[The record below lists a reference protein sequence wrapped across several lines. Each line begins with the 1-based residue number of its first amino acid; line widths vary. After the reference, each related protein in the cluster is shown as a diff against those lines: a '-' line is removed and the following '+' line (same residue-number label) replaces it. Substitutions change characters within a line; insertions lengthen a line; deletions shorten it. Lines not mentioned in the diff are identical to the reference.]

1 MGAQAKGRIR
11 PFKAKNLNHYKTQDD
26 LGEDGILGST
36 LRKRIEKGKVV
47 SKFSGINYETEDG
60 PSR

>member
-1 MGAQAKGRIR
+1 MGSQAKGKIR

-47 SKFSGINYETEDG
+47 SKFSGINYET
-60 PSR
+60 